1 MSSTLT
7 KWSITGLDPLTMCC
21 LTSLRSLDFSKFNMS
36 SVKQQV
42 TKVRRGIS
50 EECPQDSV
58 EECLHGK
65 VRTHVNCLI
74 KESAE
79 NRHLSVG
86 TDTFALDVE
95 RRDMLRRNAQAKR
108 LEWYHVRGERL
119 KCTRKYLWKIDDEEL
134 GPTTGY
140 SLAAKP
146 LLCPS
151 PMAENN
157 PVR

>member
-36 SVKQQV
+36 SVKQQE
-42 TKVRRGIS
+42 TKVHREDRPQDNM
-50 EECPQDSV
+50 ECP
-58 EECLHGK
+58 HGE
-65 VRTHVNCLI
+65 VRTCANCSI
-74 KESAE
+74 KGSVE
-79 NRHLSVG
+79 NRHPSVG
-86 TDTFALDVE
+86 TDMFALDVE

-134 GPTTGY
+134 GPTAGY

-146 LLCPS
+146 LPCPS